1 MPIILT
7 TAILVVPNYISN
19 LGLLPKIDLPINFE
33 SLNLF
38 IGLVILH

>member
-19 LGLLPKIDLPINFE
+19 LGLLPKINFSNNFE

-38 IGLVILH
+38 IGLVILY

>member
-19 LGLLPKIDLPINFE
+19 LGLLPKINFPII
-33 SLNLF
+33 LNL
-38 IGLVILH
+38 